1 MDGARRAAHALQVIL
16 SRYQLLEEGCVDGV
30 SKLLRQAVVF
40 EASCL
45 ANEQYEARTTFKAA
59 ESVSKERDLETF
71 VAAQLL
77 QHETKDAGADNT
89 GVQGAGAA
97 LFAVVSRSLGLPF
110 PPTPPPA
117 SPPPTT
123 TTKAPAA
130 APAVVLQ
137 PHDLPNL
144 SAPAPNVVPA
154 RHVLRL
160 LRGGPV
166 ASPAPS
172 PPPTALSPAPVHNT
186 TEEPPSL
193 APLAFRSPVAAA
205 TTNTAT
211 FTATAPL
218 PKSPIPVA
226 VAARASPVPGPGRS
240 RPAVVDEDD
249 EADDEEEEKE
259 EDDDGRAVVTRSPL
273 PEASRP
279 VQQRQ
284 QQPPQRSLKELVH
297 KRHEKQRASGAISPL
312 VDLEE
317 METEGGGKEWEGICA
332 LILRGNGGII

>member
-16 SRYQLLEEGCVDGV
+16 SRYQLLEEGCIDGV

-59 ESVSKERDLETF
+59 ESVSKERDLEAF

-77 QHETKDAGADNT
+77 QQETKDADVGTGAQD
-89 GVQGAGAA
+89 AGAA
-97 LFAVVSRSLGLPF
+97 LLAVVSRSLGLTF

-117 SPPPTT
+117 SSPPTI

-154 RHVLRL
+154 RYVLRL
-160 LRGGPV
+160 LRGGPLT
-166 ASPAPS
+166 SPAPS
-172 PPPTALSPAPVHNT
+172 PPPTALSPAPAHNT
-186 TEEPPSL
+186 TEEPLSL
-193 APLAFRSPVAAA
+193 APLALRSPVAAA

-211 FTATAPL
+211 VTATAPL
-218 PKSPIPVA
+218 AKSPIPVA
-226 VAARASPVPGPGRS
+226 VAACASPVPGRAPS

-249 EADDEEEEKE
+249 EEDDEEEEE
-259 EDDDGRAVVTRSPL
+259 EDDDGRAVVTRPPL
-273 PEASRP
+273 PQASRP

-284 QQPPQRSLKELVH
+284 QQPPHRSLKELVH
-297 KRHEKQRASGAISPL
+297 KRHEKQRASGGISPL

-317 METEGGGKEWEGICA
+317 METEGGGKEYV
-332 LILRGNGGII
+332 L